1 MKQVGKK
8 LVSAALSALMIVS
21 ALSACG
27 SAPADTAGEA
37 AAAGASSDA
46 GAISSAGPR
55 STESPNAGT
64 ATGAYTQES
73 MAETLPDTYSRFY
86 DLRIGQDGNVRLV
99 GLNAAGKLQLLQF
112 EASAWTVLQESDMP
126 AGAPNYVDIAEDG
139 SIWAITKNSE
149 GQYSLC
155 TGQDAGALET
165 VEVDSLQ
172 QTGAL
177 PVGLRL
183 GDDGNVFLTVQ
194 VGEST
199 IFVRVDSATRQ
210 VTTIT
215 PGFYGS
221 PVLYSGGAVYAFVAG
236 SSNLTVFDASDGNI
250 LQQYQLPLA
259 EPLPSACAACVNDG
273 VLTWSDSSGI
283 HQLALEGMLQQTF
296 ADDRSFALASNAFIK
311 EQLVLDQDGSFW
323 VSGRD
328 SRNHPQLYRY
338 RYDAE
343 ATVPSGSEL
352 VIWAMEDS
360 FLLREGISAYAARH
374 PEQTITVEYGQDSIN
389 NGMTLDD
396 VIRTLNVEIFA
407 GEGPDVLVL
416 DGLPIE
422 SYIDQGILADVSQV
436 RTDDCYTNIVNCYA
450 DADGCWALPLLFRPC
465 LLYCKSQE
473 NAEPLAQAQSL
484 TDLQDLLCVKSNFHY
499 DGYYNLFHELYP
511 ASSASIFA
519 LGAQE
524 VNESALREFLTVT
537 EAVVQ
542 AQNITSEFDPLFG
555 DGEDTAS
562 GSDGQHLAVDIPV
575 SMNWYARP
583 QEPADCAA
591 GCPSDYAL
599 TYIYMVSET
608 REVPA
613 LLRPLPGDVFVP
625 AMTMGVLNASDQV
638 EAGVEFI
645 QTMLDCE
652 NEQVAG
658 RGSFNGYFVREGV
671 QMRTAGGSGDLP
683 TPAQL
688 GLDTVSAQLT
698 TPANTDLS
706 LQELVYDEA
715 AQLYSGEQDLE
726 TTIANILQRA
736 SLYYAEQR

>member
-27 SAPADTAGEA
+27 SAP
-37 AAAGASSDA
+37 SDA
-46 GAISSAGPR
+46 AETSAPASESSRASADSQ

-64 ATGAYTQES
+64 ATGAYMQES

-99 GLNAAGKLQLLQF
+99 GLNSAGKLQLLQF
-112 EASAWTVLQESDMP
+112 ESSAWTVLQESDMP

-165 VEVDSLQ
+165 VEVESLQ

-199 IFVRVDSATRQ
+199 IFVLVDSSTRQ

-236 SSNLTVFDASDGNI
+236 SSNLTVFDASNGNI
-250 LQQYQLPLA
+250 LQQYQLSLA
-259 EPLPSACAACVNDG
+259 EPLPSACAACVSDG
-273 VLTWSDSSGI
+273 VLTWSESSGI

-328 SRNHPQLYRY
+328 SSNHPQLYRY

-343 ATVPSGSEL
+343 AAVSATSEL

-374 PEQTITVEYGQDSIN
+374 PEQSITVEYGQDSRRCRSVRMAAGTTAVGPRLCRLPAN
-389 NGMTLDD
+389 RCRK
-396 VIRTLNVEIFA
+396 RT
-407 GEGPDVLVL
+407 GH
-416 DGLPIE
+416 
-422 SYIDQGILADVSQV
+422 
-436 RTDDCYTNIVNCYA
+436 
-450 DADGCWALPLLFRPC
+450 RPC
-465 LLYCKSQE
+465 PGSLRQCPQ
-473 NAEPLAQAQSL
+473 NAE
-484 TDLQDLLCVKSNFHY
+484 
-499 DGYYNLFHELYP
+499 
-511 ASSASIFA
+511 
-519 LGAQE
+519 
-524 VNESALREFLTVT
+524 R
-537 EAVVQ
+537 
-542 AQNITSEFDPLFG
+542 
-555 DGEDTAS
+555 S
-562 GSDGQHLAVDIPV
+562 GKP
-575 SMNWYARP
+575 
-583 QEPADCAA
+583 
-591 GCPSDYAL
+591 
-599 TYIYMVSET
+599 
-608 REVPA
+608 
-613 LLRPLPGDVFVP
+613 
-625 AMTMGVLNASDQV
+625 
-638 EAGVEFI
+638 
-645 QTMLDCE
+645 
-652 NEQVAG
+652 
-658 RGSFNGYFVREGV
+658 
-671 QMRTAGGSGDLP
+671 
-683 TPAQL
+683 
-688 GLDTVSAQLT
+688 
-698 TPANTDLS
+698 
-706 LQELVYDEA
+706 
-715 AQLYSGEQDLE
+715 
-726 TTIANILQRA
+726 
-736 SLYYAEQR
+736 